1 MLTRILRCGTTSMK
15 RPSTLLY
22 LLALT
27 LVPIVVLSLIVLAAY
42 RHLVRLLL
50 VLRHGDKFGGM
61 FEGADMVWAIQEKEW
76 RSILSIIL
84 VLESDTKMD
93 MRDRLRKIAEERVFH
108 TTDYPKLSSTRHH
121 FLGYTYMLRNTYTA
135 EEGISLLKIPENK
148 PFDESAL
155 NEVASEVCNSPLDKE
170 DTAMWAL
177 LVSPIPLAQKNE
189 GKYLY
194 PIILR
199 FSHAV
204 GDGVTYVSFLIKI
217 FSNGSISSYLQDHL
231 KKAYA
236 NSEQS
241 AANWYTVLKD
251 GVSKFVN
258 FAYFLFI
265 FLGLSIYHHSL
276 RDFDKHELH
285 GRILTGDKIA
295 TWSCEE
301 TAGLVPT
308 VRRIKNRVPGGKF
321 SSVVLTALSAS
332 LTDFFK
338 RNRFDTP
345 ERITLAAPLVLS
357 YRLIFAEG
365 PIPLTN
371 NFSMV
376 IFPLDTVRSTLID
389 TMQKTIDQSELLST
403 LPDPKAMMLF
413 QYISGVIPMPLLK
426 KLLTIPGVTMCVSNV
441 PATSKLQVFDQC
453 NLKHIVFFPQH
464 REKLGLSV
472 GICTYDDRF
481 QIGLMVDKALI
492 SSPQEAQKITDDVFK
507 YIRQLDLE
515 TNRMYPN

>member
-241 AANWYTVLKD
+241 AANWYTVL
-251 GVSKFVN
+251 
-258 FAYFLFI
+258 
-265 FLGLSIYHHSL
+265 
-276 RDFDKHELH
+276 
-285 GRILTGDKIA
+285 
-295 TWSCEE
+295 
-301 TAGLVPT
+301 
-308 VRRIKNRVPGGKF
+308 
-321 SSVVLTALSAS
+321 
-332 LTDFFK
+332 
-338 RNRFDTP
+338 NRFDTP